1 MNKWIPIAVVAIV
14 IAVIGLG
21 VVSDFDGFDRGDR
34 TEVGRVV
41 TTSDGET
48 LVVYEDDHRGG
59 FFPFGFLIFPL
70 FWILVI
76 GGIFALFRRSTWR
89 GPGRLA
95 KRQNMKTSESKNQE
109 PKNSANPT
117 SIKYGVGLRTH
128 FEKRYTNIA
137 HAPISPADVVCLPLV
152 MVNAA
157 GR

>member
-89 GPGRLA
+89 GPGPPGGPSDAWLDDWHR
-95 KRQNMKTSESKNQE
+95 R
-109 PKNSANPT
+109 
-117 SIKYGVGLRTH
+117 
-128 FEKRYTNIA
+128 A
-137 HAPISPADVVCLPLV
+137 HAEPAPRTTEP
-152 MVNAA
+152 AS
-157 GR
+157 